1 MNARRATLGLSMI
14 LFTALSAIH
23 LQRLSAADRIAAPL
37 EGTPLKFLLG
47 DFNRKAAEDAIGKS
61 EPKLTE
67 DEVVA
72 AIRAWIIRKK
82 EDVDDDTVAIYKK
95 IAETRTLPKGAE
107 LVFTTGWVT
116 DELNFKVWWINL
128 EIATGENR
136 GYGLRI
142 RERMIDCGPSDKPA
156 ADQALQP
163 DADS

>member
-82 EDVDDDTVAIYKK
+82 ERCRRRHSRDLQ
-95 IAETRTLPKGAE
+95 E
-107 LVFTTGWVT
+107 
-116 DELNFKVWWINL
+116 
-128 EIATGENR
+128 
-136 GYGLRI
+136 
-142 RERMIDCGPSDKPA
+142 DC
-156 ADQALQP
+156 
-163 DADS
+163 